1 MGIFVQ
7 AIAGLIF
14 GIGLVVSGMA
24 NPEKVQNFLD
34 FAGTWDPSL
43 AFVMGGAVV
52 IAFIGYRLAFRR
64 GAPLLDS
71 EFHVP
76 TKTSIDGRLLAGS
89 AVFGI
94 GWGLAGFCPGPAL
107 TSLLLAAKGTLIFVP
122 AMIVGLGLAKLL
134 STSR

>member
-7 AIAGLIF
+7 ALAGLIF

-76 TKTSIDGRLLAGS
+76 AKTFIDGRLLAGS

>member
-14 GIGLVVSGMA
+14 GIGLVASGMA

>member
-7 AIAGLIF
+7 ALAGLIF

-107 TSLLLAAKGTLIFVP
+107 TSLLLAAEGTLIFVP